1 MAKRTT
7 RTITDQSIIDSIVSI
22 EPSEIT
28 SSYVEELF
36 GEFGGRPAKCNPYDL
51 MTVPKGGYGIPDSK
65 RGVNIKPF
73 KTTIGKLLF
82 NKLYIQQNPSIYEQI
97 GWVNDIM
104 GKKGFGKLYKKLGYM
119 LLEEKITQ
127 EDFKRFIMTTQFTMP
142 FIQFLSPSF
151 TDTMLLCSKKINA
164 KKAQLLKENK
174 AALDKGDLVVQDKIQ
189 KELLAYAKEIMEEDP
204 SMDTFN
210 SGAGGSFENNFKN
223 MFIMKG
229 TVRDPDP
236 NKGYNF
242 ISSNYID
249 GVSENEYAEL
259 ANTLAEGPYFR
270 SKKTETGGYWEKLL
284 LYATQHLTL
293 LEPESDCG
301 TKRYITEYITDD
313 NVEDMMYNYIIDNGK
328 LVELTSDNKD
338 KYIGKNVKMRY
349 SSMCEAKNGICSK
362 CGGNLWY
369 RLGIRKVGIITPQL
383 ASKLK
388 NYAMK
393 SFHNS
398 QVTLTDMNVYE
409 AFLPDSVLTESP
421 EYYELTTDAI
431 HESGY

>member
-7 RTITDQSIIDSIVSI
+7 RTITDQSIIDSLVNV
-22 EPSEIT
+22 EPKDIT
-28 SSYVEELF
+28 SSFVEELF
-36 GEFGGRPAKCNPYDL
+36 GEFDGKVVCSPYDL
-51 MTVPKGGYGIPDSK
+51 ITIPKGGYGIPESK
-65 RGVNIKPF
+65 RGVNSKPF
-73 KTTIGKLLF
+73 TTTVGKFIF
-82 NKLYIQQNPSIYEQI
+82 NKIYIQQNLSIYEQI
-97 GWVNDIM
+97 GWVDDAM
-104 GKKGFGKLYKKLGYM
+104 GKKGFGKLYKKIGYM
-119 LLEEKITQ
+119 LLEDKVNQ
-127 EDFKRFIMTTQFTMP
+127 EDVKRFIMSTQFTMP
-142 FIQFLSPSF
+142 FIQFLTPSY
-151 TDTMLLCSKKINA
+151 TDAMLLCSKKINT

-189 KELLAYAKEIMEEDP
+189 KELIAYAKEILEDDP

-210 SGAGGSFENNFKN
+210 SGGGGSFENNFKN

-242 ISSNYID
+242 ITSNYID
-249 GVSENEYAEL
+249 GVSEDEYANL
-259 ANTLAEGPYFR
+259 ANTLAEGPYSR
-270 SKKTETGGYWEKLL
+270 SKKTEVGGYWEKLL

-293 LEPESDCG
+293 LEPGSDCG
-301 TKRYITEYITDD
+301 TKRYIEETITED
-313 NVEDMMYNYIIDNGK
+313 NIEDLMYNYIIDGGK

-338 KYIGKNVKMRY
+338 KYMGKRVKMRY
-349 SSMCEAKNGICSK
+349 SSLCEAKNGICNK

-369 RLGIRKVGIITPQL
+369 RLGITRPGIITPQI

-388 NYAMK
+388 NLMMS

-398 QVTLTDMNVYE
+398 QVKLLDMNVME
-409 AFLPDSVLTESP
+409 VFSPDNIIAETSEIR
-421 EYYELTTDAI
+421 ELTAEII